1 MTRDL
6 TTFWEILETNFPL
19 GGPRRHLRDVLGD
32 ALVGALETAGIL
44 QHRRVA
50 ERFPCPRPGG
60 EGCPRVVIER
70 DDGTIVAVCGNE
82 PAECDD
88 LELLPEDIDVLG
100 VVPED
105 LCEAIAKALQ
115 IRAAVTALP
124 GLRNV
129 FRVGTFVPEAG
140 VKHAIYLAVRCSERD
155 CAEAVDALRTHAS
168 GQTFAVLVPTERFL
182 SEELRRQASAA
193 GVTIVPLSDALGV
206 GADSLGA
213 LGDPLTIFSS
223 IGRPTSTIDSAPVVA
238 RALVRAAGGTA
249 SWRDLDE
256 GGYRDLASAAAAY
269 DVFADELTR
278 TVAKGRGSQRSRASS
293 VQASYFKMIR
303 AAIEAKANFDP
314 GTRDEDGVSAK
325 QIFQRAR
332 QTFDLKNGSS
342 WVLFKTDKIDNHAVY
357 RFDPDASA
365 SFALVFAPSS

>member
-6 TTFWEILETNFPL
+6 TTFWQILETNFPL

-70 DDGTIVAVCGNE
+70 DDGTIVAVCGSE

-88 LELLPEDIDVLG
+88 LELLPGEIDVLG

-140 VKHAIYLAVRCSERD
+140 VKHVIYLAVRCSERD

-182 SEELRRQASAA
+182 SEEVQRQSSAA
-193 GVTIVPLSDALGV
+193 GVTIVPLSDALGID
-206 GADSLGA
+206 GDSLRA

-223 IGRPTSTIDSAPVVA
+223 IGRPASTIGAARVIA

-256 GGYRDLASAAAAY
+256 GGYRDLVAAVDAY
-269 DVFADELTR
+269 DVFADELTKTVVKGKGTHR
-278 TVAKGRGSQRSRASS
+278 THSTNVKAT
-293 VQASYFKMIR
+293 YFKMIR
-303 AAIEAKANFDP
+303 AATEARANFDP
-314 GTRDEDGVSAK
+314 ERVDDDLASAK

-332 QTFDLKNGSS
+332 QSFDMKSGKR
-342 WVLFKTDKIDNHAVY
+342 WALFKSEMVDNRAAY
-357 RFDPDASA
+357 RFYPDPSV

>member
-1 MTRDL
+1 
-6 TTFWEILETNFPL
+6 
-19 GGPRRHLRDVLGD
+19 
-32 ALVGALETAGIL
+32 
-44 QHRRVA
+44 
-50 ERFPCPRPGG
+50 
-60 EGCPRVVIER
+60 
-70 DDGTIVAVCGNE
+70 
-82 PAECDD
+82 
-88 LELLPEDIDVLG
+88 IDVLG

-223 IGRPTSTIDSAPVVA
+223 IGRPTS
-238 RALVRAAGGTA
+238 
-249 SWRDLDE
+249 
-256 GGYRDLASAAAAY
+256 
-269 DVFADELTR
+269 
-278 TVAKGRGSQRSRASS
+278 
-293 VQASYFKMIR
+293 
-303 AAIEAKANFDP
+303 
-314 GTRDEDGVSAK
+314 
-325 QIFQRAR
+325 
-332 QTFDLKNGSS
+332 
-342 WVLFKTDKIDNHAVY
+342 
-357 RFDPDASA
+357 
-365 SFALVFAPSS
+365 